1 MKDMKS
7 ISSSKFKNI
16 KYSIVLLF
24 LFLSCRQ
31 NEKDTTA
38 GLSLNSIKFDY
49 DEYQNGIKLSETFDN
64 IKFVELEKSFSPS
77 KLPGVFKCRADKYFI
92 LWRFNKI
99 GIYSK
104 QGELLDSIVSE
115 INTREYIGNIFDF
128 EVTKDSIFVLTGD
141 LIYVYELDNLESPI
155 RKINLPDYFN
165 TFTIYKN
172 GFILYSV
179 IKDHV
184 LYYIDMQGTIIKKE
198 FPTSQNYSA
207 LRPDFFPHFSYLEEK
222 YTLFVRPYDPVLYKI
237 QYENGNINKFI
248 SIDFGLYKPDLDE
261 IRRSLGMNPGNISK
275 ELNVVHSMF
284 NYFDDINILR
294 DWITYSCKIKGKF
307 FYNLNNE
314 INKTKITFNHLLND
328 TYIPFMK
335 DRQILDLIGT
345 DNRNSLIFYLEP
357 EFLLEAMTSGKQGRT
372 GKEIR
377 TNWFEINENISISS
391 GPILAIMQLKDDLQ
405 Y

>member
-1 MKDMKS
+1 MVLN
-7 ISSSKFKNI
+7 INRLRII
-16 KYSIVLLF
+16 KYLVFILIFSIT
-24 LFLSCRQ
+24 CK
-31 NEKDTTA
+31 NKEIDIEG
-38 GLSLNSIKFDY
+38 GLHEYSINFDY
-49 DEYQNGIKLSETFDN
+49 DEYKKGIKLSETFNN

-77 KLPGVFKCRADKYFI
+77 KLPGVFKCRADKYYI

-165 TFTIYKN
+165 AFAIYKN

-207 LRPDFFPHFSYLEEK
+207 LHPDLFPHFSYLEEK

-237 QYENGNINKFI
+237 QYENGNIKKFI

-261 IRRSLGMNPGNISK
+261 LRRSLGMNPGNISR

-294 DWITYSCKIKGKF
+294 DWITYSSKIKGKF
-307 FYNLNNE
+307 FYNLYNE
-314 INKTKITFNHLLND
+314 KNKTKITFNHLVND
-328 TYIPFMK
+328 TNIPFMK

-345 DNRNSLIFYLEP
+345 DNRNHLIFYLEP

-372 GKEIR
+372 GKELH
-377 TNWFEINENISISS
+377 TNWFEINENISMSS
-391 GPILAIMQLKDDLQ
+391 GPLLAIMQLKDDLQ